1 MTPTPEEPPAPTGE
15 IPQPSPEQPS
25 PEAAGKTGEEP
36 LGEPSGDLA
45 EEPWDG
51 TEDGAS
57 EEPPSRRPAPS
68 DRPLVRAG
76 LRGFLDLGR
85 TDVILVVALTLLAFV
100 LRFASPILPNFLGGN
115 ATPQPAIQVL
125 GVGHAFNSDP
135 SACQAVAIGNSTIKA
150 CGQIFDEVYF
160 PTDAADDLHS
170 PAISYFD
177 PEPPLVKLLMT
188 PSIAWIGFNT
198 WGWRITQ
205 VVTGSLFVG
214 LLYLIALRLRRDRF
228 FAVCA
233 ALLVC
238 FDGLAFVESRT
249 GLIDMP
255 AIFFV
260 AIVYYLFLLHWQA
273 RTRRQW
279 RITLYLTALALGLAF
294 AAKLTA
300 LAPLVVMAALIGFR
314 LLAPYAA
321 ALVPALRRLAGPRRA
336 ETVLWREAAGRRAL
350 LHYGAGALLV
360 GVVFCAAY
368 SRYETISHDDVYRFV
383 ACNPAVPGLTTDALH
398 PVDFLPVPVTVID
411 GITLPNPAQA
421 IANIEDINSASLQ
434 YHEHECHGHPYA
446 SRWYTWPI
454 MEHPVLFYAQS
465 DHLLDAPTVAGTAV
479 ITDMGNPA
487 VWWLGILALL
497 FCVWR
502 MMAGPTRLRVG
513 LGALMVA
520 SLTTMIITFHNA
532 EPAINAITGTQPGPI
547 HPPGIL
553 FDLGFLGMAVF
564 CASGVVFAVVSRR
577 FVPSFIVLGYIASWM
592 MWVPGN
598 EQRVL
603 FFYHA
608 LGMLIFTALAL
619 AYALTAIRGVR
630 FQWRGR
636 WWSLAPLAYAGI
648 AVVVAAFLFFYP
660 VWTAIPQT
668 AADHLM
674 RVWVSTW

>member
-1 MTPTPEEPPAPTGE
+1 MTEMPEEPPVSMSVATPKPAPMPGDAFE
-15 IPQPSPEQPS
+15 DD
-25 PEAAGKTGEEP
+25 GHP
-36 LGEPSGDLA
+36 L
-45 EEPWDG
+45 
-51 TEDGAS
+51 S
-57 EEPPSRRPAPS
+57 EESADLPSFESSEETAAPRPPAS
-68 DRPLVRAG
+68 DNRPLVRGG
-76 LRGFLDLGR
+76 LRGFLDLTR
-85 TDVILVVALTLLAFV
+85 VDVLLIVVLTLLAFF
-100 LRFASPILPNFLGGN
+100 LRFASPILPNFLGGS
-115 ATPQPAIQVL
+115 ATPQPAVQML
-125 GVGHAFNSDP
+125 GVGHAFNSDT
-135 SACQAVAIGNSTIKA
+135 SACQKVPIGNKTIKA

-214 LLYLIALRLRRDRF
+214 LMYLIALRLRRDRF
-228 FAVCA
+228 FAICA

-238 FDGLAFVESRT
+238 FDGLAFVESRA

-260 AIVYYLFLLHWQA
+260 AAVYYLFLLHWQA

-279 RITLYLTALALGLAF
+279 RVTLYLTALATGVAF

-300 LAPLVVMAALIGFR
+300 LAPLVLIGALVGFR

-321 ALVPALRRLAGPRRA
+321 ALVPALRKLAGPRRA
-336 ETVLWREAAGRRAL
+336 ETVLWREAAGRRAW
-350 LHYGAGALLV
+350 LHYGAGLVLV

-368 SRYETISHDDVYRFV
+368 SRYETIPHDDVYRFV
-383 ACNPAVPGLTTDALH
+383 ACNPAVPGLTTNALH
-398 PVDFLPVPVTVID
+398 PVDFLPVPVITAG

-421 IANIEDINSASLQ
+421 IANIEDVNSASLQ
-434 YHEHECHGHPYA
+434 YHEHECHGHPYS

-454 MEHPVLFYAQS
+454 MEHPVLFYAQD
-465 DHLLDAPTVAGTAV
+465 DHLLDAPSVTGVAV
-479 ITDMGNPA
+479 INDMGNPA

-502 MMAGPTRLRVG
+502 MMAGTMWLRVG

-520 SLTTMIITFHNA
+520 GLTTMIITFHNA
-532 EPAINAITGTQPGPI
+532 EPAINAITGNQPGNI
-547 HPPGIL
+547 RPPGPL
-553 FDLGFLGMAVF
+553 FDLGFVGVAVF
-564 CASGVVFAVVSRR
+564 CASAVIFAVVSRR
-577 FVPSFIVLGYIASWM
+577 FVPAFIVLGYMTSWM

-598 EQRVL
+598 ELRVL

-608 LGMLIFTALAL
+608 LGMLIFLALAL

-630 FQWRGR
+630 FYARGR
-636 WWSLAPLAYAGI
+636 WWSMAPIAYAGI
-648 AVVVAAFLFFYP
+648 AVVIAAFVFFYP
-660 VWTAIPQT
+660 VWTAIPQIN
-668 AADHLM
+668 ADHLM
-674 RVWVSTW
+674 RVWVDTW